1 MREQRA
7 WARVELGMHAE
18 EFGRLNLA
26 ELFALIEVW
35 TKREQRQDLRAARIC
50 RVMANMHRGKNT
62 APFDDWDFFE
72 SLESMRPEPP
82 TDEEL
87 EKKIE
92 AVFDRF

>member
-7 WARVELGMHAE
+7 WARVDLGMQAE

-26 ELFALIEVW
+26 ELFELIEVW
-35 TKREQRQDLRAARIC
+35 NKREKRQDFRAARIC
-50 RVMANMHRGKNT
+50 QVMANMNRGKNT
-62 APFDDWDFFE
+62 PPFDAWDFFE

-82 TDEEL
+82 ADDEL
-87 EKKIE
+87 ERKIE